1 VPRFRGEIR
10 RLAKVTLHRTDGSVD
25 CAIADLF
32 VLAQLGRYGRAQ
44 PNDFRFLICVNSGQ
58 LRSARISR
66 GLK

>member
-1 VPRFRGEIR
+1 VPRLGGEIR

-25 CAIADLF
+25 CAIVDLF
-32 VLAQLGRYGRAQ
+32 VLALGRYGRAQ

-58 LRSARISR
+58 LTSARISR

>member
-1 VPRFRGEIR
+1 VPRLRGEIR

-44 PNDFRFLICVNSGQ
+44 PNDFRFFD
-58 LRSARISR
+58 LRQ
-66 GLK
+66 